1 MVTNKKMT
9 SSTYKTF
16 HIGVFFER
24 RTYRGSRIGGK
35 KKKKGEKRS
44 DTKKNIEW
52 IPKPHKNVQMKNI

>member
-35 KKKKGEKRS
+35 KKKREKNEAIPRKIS
-44 DTKKNIEW
+44 NESQNHTKMFK
-52 IPKPHKNVQMKNI
+52 

>member
-44 DTKKNIEW
+44 DTKKNIE
-52 IPKPHKNVQMKNI
+52 

>member
-24 RTYRGSRIGGK
+24 RTYRGSTIGGE
-35 KKKKGEKRS
+35 KKKGEKRN
-44 DTKKNIEW
+44 DTKKKIE
-52 IPKPHKNVQMKNI
+52 